1 LRDTLLVEA
10 VEQKQ
15 CNQLKKLVQ
24 CFSTSWAES
33 MMWTQSEVRF
43 DEYTICVCL
52 IMVQLQIL
60 WINITQIYEQASIFF
75 V

>member
-1 LRDTLLVEA
+1 
-10 VEQKQ
+10 
-15 CNQLKKLVQ
+15 
-24 CFSTSWAES
+24 